1 MRLFVFLLTLFFAT
15 PVFAKDISG
24 LWICSD
30 SKYYYFNK
38 NGDFTLPNSKI
49 QTGIS
54 WEYHDNILTLRYVY
68 VPASDVIEAKFKVE
82 EKKDKLIVT
91 SETGEVSILKRTNKK
106 IKIYSG
112 EIYYRERMKL
122 PPKVEVRYAL
132 YKNDEKNPFMLTSV
146 LSEGKTPLPFKLY
159 YLADKKD
166 KITIQAKIYHDF
178 QLLFSTDKPVS
189 IDNKNILLYRQ
200 LQEND
205 IEKMPIPSKY
215 ISSSGDVLFLE
226 KKGLAILQSEGK
238 NEIAHWSQID
248 RNHTLEITKNAEV
261 PFTAPIT
268 DTHSITFKFYNG
280 KENVTFIREDNE
292 FFHIGTFELI
302 GEIYKKD
309 NSTFFMDCITS
320 NIFPIKLEDVVKKK
334 LGNNLSQKPS
344 YVRIGCALSRNKDG
358 SLDLYAIEIKEVL
371 NDMACT
377 PVYQAAVFENT
388 YWRLK
393 TLNSKDSQ
401 SYDNQI
407 EAHFI
412 LRDKMISGSDGCNNF
427 FMPVEYEGNSISFK
441 EGGSTLMLC
450 PHGEEQAREFINTL
464 HKVTHWEIKG
474 SLLKLLA
481 DDRVV
486 ATFEAVYF

>member
-1 MRLFVFLLTLFFAT
+1 
-15 PVFAKDISG
+15 
-24 LWICSD
+24 
-30 SKYYYFNK
+30 
-38 NGDFTLPNSKI
+38 
-49 QTGIS
+49 
-54 WEYHDNILTLRYVY
+54 
-68 VPASDVIEAKFKVE
+68 
-82 EKKDKLIVT
+82 
-91 SETGEVSILKRTNKK
+91 
-106 IKIYSG
+106 
-112 EIYYRERMKL
+112 
-122 PPKVEVRYAL
+122 
-132 YKNDEKNPFMLTSV
+132 
-146 LSEGKTPLPFKLY
+146 
-159 YLADKKD
+159 
-166 KITIQAKIYHDF
+166 
-178 QLLFSTDKPVS
+178 
-189 IDNKNILLYRQ
+189 
-200 LQEND
+200 
-205 IEKMPIPSKY
+205 
-215 ISSSGDVLFLE
+215 
-226 KKGLAILQSEGK
+226 
-238 NEIAHWSQID
+238 
-248 RNHTLEITKNAEV
+248 
-261 PFTAPIT
+261 
-268 DTHSITFKFYNG
+268 
-280 KENVTFIREDNE
+280 
-292 FFHIGTFELI
+292 
-302 GEIYKKD
+302 
-309 NSTFFMDCITS
+309 MDCITS

-344 YVRIGCALSRNKDG
+344 YVRIGCALSRNTDG